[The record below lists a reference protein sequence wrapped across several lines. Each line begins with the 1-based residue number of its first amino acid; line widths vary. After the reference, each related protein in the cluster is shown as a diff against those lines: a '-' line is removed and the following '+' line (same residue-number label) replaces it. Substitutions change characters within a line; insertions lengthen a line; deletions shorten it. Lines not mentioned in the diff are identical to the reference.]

1 MRIRKPR
8 SLTGAQIGFA
18 TVLGVIGGYYI
29 WKPVFAPNVSV
40 EKSTEQSK

>member
-8 SLTGAQIGFA
+8 SLSGAQIGFV

-29 WKPVFAPNVSV
+29 WKPVFAPNSSV
-40 EKSTEQSK
+40 KKPAEQK